1 MQVIRLGQ
9 ENCRDC
15 YKCIRN
21 CLLKAI
27 TYSDGHA
34 EIIPQECIQCGEC
47 VVTCP
52 RNDNVKLEW
61 NDLELVRWQI
71 LTGRK
76 VIASVAPSF
85 ISDFDVGSIEDMR
98 EMLMKLGFAD
108 AQETAIGAEIVSAE
122 YVKMMASG
130 EVDVLISSSCP
141 PINML
146 IQKYYPEM
154 LQYLAKVESPM
165 EVHCRMLREANPDAF
180 IVFIGPCYAK
190 KSEAMDTGCCDA
202 VLLFSDVKKW
212 MKSYGM
218 TTINRGIG
226 TIRGGYRAR
235 RYARQDGIVKSFT
248 REPGWNRVSIDG
260 VGDCIAALDE
270 LRQSRGKLSKV
281 FLEMTACEGS
291 CVNGPDIR
299 TNRYENR
306 IRGTVKVNSYAGEND
321 YGIRVDRSIRKAFE
335 PDPVGRVMPSEEE
348 IERVLDKLG
357 MGAGG
362 GELNCGCCGYPT
374 CREMASALCQGKAQ
388 LDMCLPYLRERAERH
403 SREIVDNTLAAAD
416 EVIEKQMRVAQNIAS
431 ILGET
436 TAETKVMLVKLKEA
450 IQDSEKT

>member
-1 MQVIRLGQ
+1 MEQVIQLRQ
-9 ENCRDC
+9 EDCRDC

-27 TYSDGHA
+27 RYSDGHA
-34 EIIPQECIQCGEC
+34 EIIPHECIQCGEC
-47 VVTCP
+47 IVTCP
-52 RNDNVKLEW
+52 RHIELGW
-61 NDLELVRWQI
+61 NDLELVQWQI
-71 LTGRK
+71 QTGRK

-130 EVDVLISSSCP
+130 EVNLLISSSCP
-141 PINML
+141 PINQL

-154 LQYLAKVESPM
+154 LKYLAKVESPM

-190 KSEAMDTGCCDA
+190 KGEAMETGCCDA

-212 MKSYGM
+212 LN
-218 TTINRGIG
+218 NRGVLTVNNGIG
-226 TIRGGYRAR
+226 EIRGGYRAR

-270 LRQSRGKLSKV
+270 IRQSHGRLKKV

-321 YGIRVDRSIRKAFE
+321 YGIRVDRSIRKE
-335 PDPVGRVMPSEEE
+335 IQPDPVYRITPSEEE

-357 MGAGG
+357 MS
-362 GELNCGCCGYPT
+362 EKQLNCGCCGYPT
-374 CREMASALCQGKAQ
+374 CREMAAALCQGKAQ

-403 SREIVDNTLAAAD
+403 SREIVDNTLSAAD

-436 TAETKVMLVKLKEA
+436 TAETKVMLVKLKKA
-450 IQDSEKT
+450 IQDSEKQ